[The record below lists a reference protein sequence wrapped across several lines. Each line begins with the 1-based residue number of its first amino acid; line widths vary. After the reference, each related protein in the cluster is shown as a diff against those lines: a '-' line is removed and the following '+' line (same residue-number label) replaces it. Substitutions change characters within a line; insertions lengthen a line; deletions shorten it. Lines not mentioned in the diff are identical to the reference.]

1 VFVFGPG
8 RWRPLHFSLYF
19 LLGWSGVMFVPLFW
33 QNTPALLWFIL
44 AGGLLYTLGM
54 IPFAQKKKWNHSIWH
69 LFVLAA
75 AALQWIG
82 IYTQVYF

>member
-1 VFVFGPG
+1 M
-8 RWRPLHFSLYF
+8 RPLHFSLYF

-54 IPFAQKKKWNHSIWH
+54 IPFAQKKKWNHCIWH
-69 LFVLAA
+69 VFVLAA
-75 AALQWIG
+75 AVLQWIG